1 MVNLHKTNLL
11 DPPSPN
17 KKILKIKSPSNPKIK
32 AQNPPNKH
40 IIPPTVVA
48 AAIPKQIKNI
58 IINR

>member
-11 DPPSPN
+11 DPPPPN

-32 AQNPPNKH
+32 AQKLPNKH
-40 IIPPTVVA
+40 IIPSAALA